1 MFQKKTIIQ
10 NKLGFVPITCK
21 KESRMFPPVLLYRLE
36 RDGRIWI
43 EKCSLESKT
52 LCVMIFQKKND
63 ELKHSPSNC
72 ICENCVLIQN
82 QHTQQPSW
90 ILIQITAPQQTWF
103 WDPVFI
109 HKTRVPSLHPLN
121 SLRNGNRLLPL
132 QSRKHTKTSCVLSFR
147 WLDLQYQILEHD
159 RALPENHQD
168 PLLIF
173 SPLNGITST
182 HEIAKQVGWMRNR

>member
-1 MFQKKTIIQ
+1 
-10 NKLGFVPITCK
+10 
-21 KESRMFPPVLLYRLE
+21 MFPCKQ
-36 RDGRIWI
+36 DA
-43 EKCSLESKT
+43 
-52 LCVMIFQKKND
+52 LCHDFSKKND